1 MGKFLTVVISWLF
14 AAWTSFVFLNSLR
27 FKFDTTALEPAHIFN
42 TIGTWMSDVISPALG
57 DLFSSFGQYAVGIAE
72 LFTAFLLLLPILLW
86 KKRRQLH
93 FWGALLAV
101 CVMTGAI
108 FFHLFTP
115 LGWHPT
121 WAVSG
126 PSECAALYLEA
137 TQQCSDTFLANAAL
151 SIFIGG
157 IIVAILNRK
166 PSESTF

>member
-1 MGKFLTVVISWLF
+1 MGKVIIAIISWLF

-27 FKFDTTALEPAHIFN
+27 FKFDTTALEPAHIFS
-42 TIGTWMSDVISPALG
+42 TIGTWLGEVISPAIG
-57 DLFSSFGQYAVGIAE
+57 DLFSSFGQYAVGVAE

-101 CVMTGAI
+101 CVMIGAI

-126 PSECAALYLEA
+126 ASECAAVFIEA
-137 TQQCSDTFLANAAL
+137 TSQCSDTFLANAAL
-151 SIFIGG
+151 SILIGG
-157 IIVAILNRK
+157 IIVAFLNRK
-166 PSESTF
+166 ES

>member
-1 MGKFLTVVISWLF
+1 MGKVIIAIISWLF

-42 TIGTWMSDVISPALG
+42 TIGTWISDVISPALG
-57 DLFSSFGQYAVGIAE
+57 NLFSSFGQYAVGISE
-72 LFTAFLLLLPILLW
+72 LLTAFLLLLPIILW
-86 KKRRQLH
+86 KKRRQFH

-101 CVMTGAI
+101 GVMTGAI
-108 FFHLFTP
+108 FFHLATP

-126 PSECAALYLEA
+126 PDECAALYLEA
-137 TQQCSDTFLANAAL
+137 TKQCSDTFLANAAL

-157 IIVAILNRK
+157 LIVAFLNRK
-166 PSESTF
+166 ES

>member
-1 MGKFLTVVISWLF
+1 MGRIITIIISWLF

-27 FKFDTTALEPAHIFN
+27 FKFDTTALEPAHIFS
-42 TIGTWMSDVISPALG
+42 TIGTWLGDVIGPAIG
-57 DLFSSFGQYAVGIAE
+57 DLFSSFGQYAVGAAE

-101 CVMTGAI
+101 CVMVGAI

-115 LGWHPT
+115 LGWNPT

-126 PSECAALYLEA
+126 PSECAAVYLEA
-137 TQQCSDTFLANAAL
+137 TNQCSDTFLANAAL
-151 SIFIGG
+151 SILVGG
-157 IIVAILNRK
+157 IIVAFLNRK
-166 PSESTF
+166 VSEY